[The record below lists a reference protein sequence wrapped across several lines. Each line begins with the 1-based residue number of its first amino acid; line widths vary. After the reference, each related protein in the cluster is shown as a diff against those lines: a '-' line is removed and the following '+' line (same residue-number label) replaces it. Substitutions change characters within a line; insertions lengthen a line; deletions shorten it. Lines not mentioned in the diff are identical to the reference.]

1 MAIMT
6 ESAVPLSGS
15 PSQYDFTTN
24 QSKAYGANAMADLG
38 GGTYGMYS
46 GDSDGSG
53 TVNAGDRSNTWNDR
67 NKTGYYGSD
76 LDLSGTVNAADR
88 SIVWNRRNLSTQ
100 VPASTETSVESKLN
114 NKTIKILK

>member
-1 MAIMT
+1 MLLII
-6 ESAVPLSGS
+6 
-15 PSQYDFTTN
+15 SQFT
-24 QSKAYGANAMADLG
+24 L
-38 GGTYGMYS
+38 
-46 GDSDGSG
+46 
-53 TVNAGDRSNTWNDR
+53 AGDRSNTWNDR

-100 VPASTETSVESKLN
+100 VPASTETSTKIILE